1 MNGGADAAR
10 LFGGT
15 GNDTLN
21 GGEGD
26 DLITGQAG
34 VDTFVFEANWG
45 NDELANYGD
54 VSFGAQ
60 RVDETI
66 DLSALG
72 ITFGELT
79 IQTNSAGTGTLVFV
93 TAEGAANNS
102 IDILFRPVGEI
113 TADDFFF
120 GP

>member
-1 MNGGADAAR
+1 
-10 LFGGT
+10 GT

-21 GGEGD
+21 GGTGD

-34 VDTFVFEANWG
+34 IDTFIFEANWG

-54 VSFGAQ
+54 VAAGAD

-66 DLSALG
+66 DLSSLG
-72 ITFGELT
+72 ISFGDLT
-79 IQTNSAGTGTLVFV
+79 IESNGDFGTLVFI
-93 TAEGAANNS
+93 TADGSANNS

-113 TADDFFF
+113 TAADFFF

>member
-1 MNGGADAAR
+1 M
-10 LFGGT
+10 
-15 GNDTLN
+15 
-21 GGEGD
+21 
-26 DLITGQAG
+26 ITGQAG

-54 VSFGAQ
+54 VSSGAA

-66 DLSALG
+66 DMSALG
-72 ITFGELT
+72 ITFAELT
-79 IQTNSAGTGTLVFV
+79 RQDNGNFGTLVFI
-93 TAEGAANNS
+93 TADGAANNS
-102 IDILFRPVGEI
+102 IDILFRPLSEI